1 MNRVVPYPSDVAI
14 ETDAA
19 RLVAEYAYTRNVV
32 IASPIPIE
40 DIVEKHLKVRVE
52 FDGAHRLSTCR
63 ALVEAQ
69 ILTFLARSSSTR
81 PRL

>member
-1 MNRVVPYPSDVAI
+1 MNRVVPYPPDVAI

-19 RLVAEYAYTRNVV
+19 RLVAEYAYTRSVV
-32 IASPIPIE
+32 IASLVPIE
-40 DIVEKHLKVRVE
+40 DIVEKRLKVRVQ
-52 FDGAHRLSTCR
+52 FDGTRRLSTCR

-81 PRL
+81 PGL